1 MYLYIYDSCT
11 KDKKYKNIINKIENR
26 VVDLDIKGKIFQ
38 LNLLK
43 NVSEFVR
50 EEMKRGAHTVVVVG
64 TDKTFAHTLESVISQ
79 NIAIG
84 YIPIDPK
91 SKFAN
96 FFGIPTGEL
105 ACNIVSGRIIKQI
118 DVGQI
123 NQKFFLHSIVLNS
136 TENLVVKIDD
146 FKIRPEIGD
155 KITIKNIDLEN
166 DDEICKSDPTD
177 GVLEMIIEKP
187 GNVFAKTSTHSLFK
201 TKNISILSEAESVPM
216 TFDEYQSINTP
227 VKISVAKEKLNVI
240 VGSNRQ
246 F

>member
-1 MYLYIYDSCT
+1 MYLYIYDSCL
-11 KDKKYKNIINKIENR
+11 KNKKYKNLLNKIENA

-43 NVSEFVR
+43 NIGEFVR
-50 EEMKRGAHTVVVVG
+50 DEMKRGAHTVVVVG
-64 TDKTFAHTLESVISQ
+64 TDKTFSHALESVISH

-84 YIPIDPK
+84 YIPVDNK

-96 FFGIPTGEL
+96 FFGIPCGEL
-105 ACNIVSGRIIKQI
+105 ACNIVSGRIIKKI
-118 DVGQI
+118 DIGQI
-123 NQKFFLHSIVLNS
+123 NQKFFLHSVVLNN
-136 TENLVVKIDD
+136 TGNAVLKIDN
-146 FKIRPEIGD
+146 FKIKTEQGD

-166 DDEICKSDPTD
+166 DNEICKSDPTD
-177 GVLEMIIEKP
+177 EILEMLIEKP
-187 GNVFAKTSTHSLFK
+187 GNIFTKDSTHSLFK
-201 TKNISILSEAESVPM
+201 TQKISIVSEAESVSM

-240 VGSNRQ
+240 VGSNRR